1 MCHFL
6 APVGQPE
13 MMHKNFMRRHLRIS
27 VVRCSGMKFFA
38 HFQLNT
44 PQIKPLVS
52 LRNQRL
58 SSCSKKFFEIFSLRG
73 LKTDRLYAVPRYD
86 NAQCSDCGGQCD
98 YFRAG
103 TVSPRKRYD
112 AAFIDDCQGEE
123 AHQSE
128 PDDRRYPAHACRR
141 QNQSC
146 QKYGT
151 VNFRSSTSP
160 SAIKRK
166 RRNHKGYTVSEN

>member
-27 VVRCSGMKFFA
+27 VARCSGMKFFA

-58 SSCSKKFFEIFSLRG
+58 FAAFLLGKGRHDRQPQLTIAVHCPDILLDEIIFNYASFSLQ
-73 LKTDRLYAVPRYD
+73 T
-86 NAQCSDCGGQCD
+86 S
-98 YFRAG
+98 
-103 TVSPRKRYD
+103 
-112 AAFIDDCQGEE
+112 
-123 AHQSE
+123 
-128 PDDRRYPAHACRR
+128 
-141 QNQSC
+141 QN
-146 QKYGT
+146 YGKM
-151 VNFRSSTSP
+151 S
-160 SAIKRK
+160 
-166 RRNHKGYTVSEN
+166 G